1 MLSVHALPQVHLC
14 VNDCCRF
21 DLEPNEYR
29 QHVDDKC
36 PHCQEKR
43 FELKETAG
51 GVRMLPR
58 KVMYY
63 FGVGAV
69 IRDRMF
75 TDPSFCKHRTTGRH
89 EYFYTS
95 QEAERLAAA
104 SGCDLNSREVSCYE
118 VGVGLG
124 ADVQQQGALNRL
136 PHAQV
141 SSRGLFTVTQLG
153 ARVGQL
159 Q

>member
-118 VGVGLG
+118 VGL
-124 ADVQQQGALNRL
+124 DW
-136 PHAQV
+136 
-141 SSRGLFTVTQLG
+141 
-153 ARVGQL
+153 GQMFNNKVHSTGFL
-159 Q
+159 MLR